1 MVNKNENYKISYLEQ
16 NLYKAANTFHG
27 GGDLSNLEILNV
39 AIPTI
44 FLKRVLDLRQ
54 DYIEKELMEVP
65 EYNFDSPVNALKVVN
80 NDINQVFRVINQD
93 EWFFVTY
100 QDILDYQDN
109 DKEEEIEI
117 KLTIDKNIKL
127 KTNARNRVA
136 FIKELQNNLNH
147 KIIDDI
153 FKRSRYFSLYLEDKL
168 TDKECK
174 ILFNKFANF
183 YFGRNVSTD
192 IFSQAYIYLISR
204 FAESA
209 GQKGGEFF
217 TPDPICKLVVACLQP
232 ELKNYGVVNVADLT
246 SGSATFLIEF
256 GQYIANKYSKENAVS
271 KIEFF
276 LQEVKSP
283 SLILGEAGLLLAGF
297 QYINSYHGNTLLN
310 YNENIGKHRKKMDYV
325 IGNPPYGQQVMEDE
339 DYIEVKKLMNEEQEP
354 RWDYGIPPKGELE
367 WFFVS
372 SALDMVH
379 EQGKVG
385 LVLPLGTLFK
395 KNNRKVMRELGWIE
409 GIIVLPSH
417 MFQTTSIPTCI
428 WIFNKERSQEDKE
441 KGIFFVN
448 AANQAWKKDK
458 YNTVDYNKLIEHY
471 TNRIEEKGY
480 SGYVSDEVLESNGDN
495 YTIDKYIY
503 TDEEKEVVDI
513 VGLNLKSKD
522 LSQKIQVQESDLNI
536 IFDMIE
542 RIK

>member
-1 MVNKNENYKISYLEQ
+1 MINKQEQYKISDLEQ
-16 NLYKAANTFHG
+16 NLYRAANTFHG
-27 GGDLSNLEILNV
+27 GGDLNNLEILNV

-54 DYIEKELMEVP
+54 DYIEKELIKVP
-65 EYNFDSPVNALKVVN
+65 EYVFGNHVKALKAVN
-80 NDINQVFRVINQD
+80 NEINQVFRVINQD

-117 KLTIDKNIKL
+117 TLSINENIKL
-127 KTNARNRVA
+127 KTTARNRVA
-136 FIKELQNNLNH
+136 FVKELQNNLNH
-147 KIIDDI
+147 KIIGDI
-153 FKRSRYFSLYLEDKL
+153 FKNSRYFSLYLEDKL
-168 TDKECK
+168 THDETE
-174 ILFNKFANF
+174 ILFNKFANY
-183 YFGRNVSTD
+183 YFGDNVSTD
-192 IFSQAYIYLISR
+192 IFSQAYIYLISK

-217 TPDPICKLVVACLQP
+217 TPDPICKAVIACLQP
-232 ELKNYGVVNVADLT
+232 KLKNSGMINVADLT

-256 GQYIANKYSKENAVS
+256 GRYIADKYSKEESTS

-276 LQEVKSP
+276 LQEKVAQT
-283 SLILGEAGLLLAGF
+283 LILGEAGLLLAGF
-297 QYINSYHGNTLLN
+297 QYINAYHGNTLLN
-310 YNENIGKHRKKMDYV
+310 YAELIGQHRTKMDYV
-325 IGNPPYGQQVMEDE
+325 VGNPPYGTSILEDKSYTE
-339 DYIEVKKLMNEEQEP
+339 IKRLMNEEQEP
-354 RWDYGIPPKGELE
+354 RWDYGIPPKAELE

-395 KNNRKVMRELGWIE
+395 KNNRQKMRELGWIE
-409 GIIVLPSH
+409 GIIVLPSN
-417 MFQTTSIPTCI
+417 MFQTTGIPTCI
-428 WIFNKERSQEDKE
+428 WIFNKERNQEDKE

-448 AANQAWKKDK
+448 AANQAWKEDK
-458 YNTVDYNKLIEHY
+458 FNTIDYDKLIENY

-480 SGYVSDEVLESNGDN
+480 SGYVGDDVLESNGDN

-503 TDEEKEVVDI
+503 TDEEKDIVDI
-513 VGLNLKSKD
+513 TGLNLKSKE
-522 LSQKIQVQESDLNI
+522 LSQKIQDQESDLNI

-542 RIK
+542 KIK